1 MANDVPPRGQNA
13 RPSRKTLRLTFRT
26 VDGQVQLART
36 ERLDMITPPSIGERP
51 EAGTSSGF
59 WMELRD
65 ASGKVLSHRILNAPL
80 RDSVEV
86 HAPDGTIKRVTGPAS
101 DRTFEVLLPDQDDA
115 STVVLMGHDTR
126 APADGTLRAETVT
139 GSGELARFE
148 IPK

>member
-1 MANDVPPRGQNA
+1 MANDVPLRDQST

-26 VDGQVQLART
+26 AGGQVQLVRT

-51 EAGTSSGF
+51 EAGRHGGF

-65 ASGKVLSHRILNAPL
+65 ANGQVLSHRILHAPL

-86 HAPDGTIKRVTGPAS
+86 YSPDGKIGRVTGPPA
-101 DRTFEVLLPDQDDA
+101 DNTFEVLLPDPGDV
-115 STVVLMGHDTR
+115 STVVLMGHDSGAR
-126 APADGTLRAETVT
+126 AGSMLRADAVT
-139 GSGELARFE
+139 GSHELTRFE